1 MEMEVGDAQ
10 GVRNAPMNIVLVS
23 GRCGSARSFSVG
35 AGMVAGLVGLVLS
48 LLLIGGGVGYVL
60 HDPDTTLIE
69 SKTSEWDLE
78 LKDQAAQVGLAR
90 KEAEQ
95 QVDALTVRLSELQAR
110 LLRIESL
117 GERLAGM
124 ADLDADEFD
133 FSDTPALGGPEIDV
147 SGSVFRQPEFL
158 ESLEQLSSQIE
169 ARQQQLEIVGL
180 LMGDRQFQKDVF
192 LTGRPVRKGWL
203 SSRYGRRTDP
213 ITGRLAWHSGV
224 DFAGKRGSDVVAVAA
239 GVVTYSGKKHG
250 YGLLVEVNHGSGY
263 ATRYAH
269 CQENL
274 VKVGDVVRKGQT
286 LALMGSSGRS
296 TGPHVHFEVLK
307 NGRPANPAEYIH
319 RASR

>member
-1 MEMEVGDAQ
+1 
-10 GVRNAPMNIVLVS
+10 MNIVLVS
-23 GRCGSARSFSVG
+23 GRCGSARSFNVG
-35 AGMVAGLVGLVLS
+35 PGLVAGLVGAVLL
-48 LLLIGGGVGYVL
+48 LLLIGGGAGYVL
-60 HDPDTTLIE
+60 HDPETSLIE
-69 SKTSEWDLE
+69 SKTTEWDAELE
-78 LKDQAAQVGLAR
+78 QQAGEVLVAR

-95 QVDALTVRLSELQAR
+95 QIDALTVRLGELQGR
-110 LLRIESL
+110 LLRIDSL
-117 GERLAGM
+117 GERLAKM
-124 ADLDADEFD
+124 AELDPDEFD
-133 FSDTPALGGPEIDV
+133 FGATPAVGGPEISV
-147 SGSVFRQPEFL
+147 SDSVFRQPDFL
-158 ESLEQLSSQIE
+158 DALEQLSMQIDE
-169 ARQQQLEIVGL
+169 REQQLEIVGL

-203 SSRYGRRTDP
+203 SSRFGRRTDP

-239 GVVTYSGKKHG
+239 GVVTFSGKKHG

-263 ATRYAH
+263 TTRYAH

>member
-1 MEMEVGDAQ
+1 
-10 GVRNAPMNIVLVS
+10 MNIVLVS
-23 GRCGSARSFSVG
+23 GRCGSARSFNVG
-35 AGMVAGLVGLVLS
+35 PGLVAGLVGAVLF
-48 LLLIGGGVGYVL
+48 LLALGGGVGYAL
-60 HDPDTTLIE
+60 HDPETSMIE
-69 SKTSEWDLE
+69 SKTSEWDAE
-78 LKDQAAQVGLAR
+78 LKDQANQVVLAR

-95 QVDALTVRLSELQAR
+95 QIDALTVRLGQLQAR
-110 LLRIESL
+110 LLRIDSL
-117 GERLAGM
+117 GERLAKM
-124 ADLDADEFD
+124 AELDADEFD
-133 FSDTPALGGPEIDV
+133 FSATPAFGGPEISV
-147 SGSVFRQPEFL
+147 PGSVFRQPDFVD
-158 ESLEQLSSQIE
+158 SLEQLSAQIDE
-169 ARQQQLEIVGL
+169 REQQLEIVGL

-203 SSRYGRRTDP
+203 SSRFGRRTDP

-239 GVVTYSGKKHG
+239 GVVTFSGKKHG
-250 YGLLVEVNHGSGY
+250 YGMLVEVNHGSGY

-269 CQENL
+269 CQESL